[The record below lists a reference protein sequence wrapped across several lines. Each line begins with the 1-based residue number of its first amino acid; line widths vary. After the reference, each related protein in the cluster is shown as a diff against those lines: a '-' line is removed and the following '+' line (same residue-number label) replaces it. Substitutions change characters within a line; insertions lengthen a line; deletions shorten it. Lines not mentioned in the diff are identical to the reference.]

1 MKTGRRLAVKVFF
14 IFIAVMAVCTVL
26 SRAAD
31 SVLVAQ
37 VKVQSAGRG
46 RLSYIY
52 EGTGN
57 VVPKK

>member
-1 MKTGRRLAVKVFF
+1 MKVKTGRRLAVKVFF

-46 RLSYIY
+46 RLSYI
-52 EGTGN
+52 
-57 VVPKK
+57 